1 MNRNTESLEQAK
13 CRLHSRTGLEGLDGQ
28 IRRRRISWK
37 TSKKKVTLSRSVTS
51 CGVIWARGKAKT
63 EREGPLLFLNGEQE
77 TLKYIY
83 WIGFFLF
90 AQTESFFDLK
100 NKNPFRM

>member
-1 MNRNTESLEQAK
+1 M
-13 CRLHSRTGLEGLDGQ
+13 
-28 IRRRRISWK
+28 
-37 TSKKKVTLSRSVTS
+37 TS

-100 NKNPFRM
+100 NKSLQNVAFVFYLFMRAQKVPLYAQK